1 MATKNGTD
9 IENIQAFPVL
19 TSQLS
24 PSSGRSNSG
33 SNGSG
38 SLSQITEQ
46 AFRDILAIRPSHSD
60 PKSILSA
67 LQNAF
72 SVTHIDGHTE
82 WSWTPRSFT
91 VQADMGE
98 VTGAQASIYTRA
110 KAALDQS
117 IILLD
122 TLKSLRD
129 DSDNEDSSAVRS
141 IIRSNLIDL
150 VNELGRVGGPRVQLV
165 DSKFETL
172 LGLVGQEAADL
183 NAPIDPEHVH
193 GLLGRLRE
201 LYGLSRALVNTIAEE
216 QNLTNYYILVDHISA
231 LEQNWRSRR
240 HFFTGEGNNVFL
252 GTQLVQLGW
261 ALAVL
266 ADTVHESE
274 AILDSVFI
282 GAAERQT
289 MRLAFNQDQVVGSRG
304 RVALVSEPVPNSIT
318 MDELLSWIHHFASQ
332 EGPLTIREAGKDGV
346 ISLLGTVS
354 RLESLLNNLNELI
367 KERSDNRVVLSDG
380 MYTPRVQHTF
390 KDLLIHT
397 QRVKQL
403 IAQLRRLP
411 DPEISFVESQTGELS
426 LKLHIFGTHFQ
437 AGLQIKL
444 LSPRINSVVLP
455 LNYQVV
461 SENLIYAIFAYGDL
475 PFTIVITNPDQG
487 SASFNVGG
495 DPGKDSKGG
504 TSSEADRD
512 DPGKDSKGSPSSK
525 AEVDDACHDGGGLS

>member
-24 PSSGRSNSG
+24 PNSGRNHTG
-33 SNGSG
+33 GTGSG
-38 SLSQITEQ
+38 NLSQITEQ
-46 AFRDILAIRPSHSD
+46 AFRDILAIRPSKSD

-72 SVTHIDGHTE
+72 TISQVDGHTE
-82 WSWTPRSFT
+82 WTWTPRSFT

-122 TLKSLRD
+122 TLKSLRG
-129 DSDNEDSSAVRS
+129 DSDDEDSAAARS

-165 DSKFETL
+165 DGKFETL
-172 LGLVGQEAADL
+172 LGFTAQEGS
-183 NAPIDPEHVH
+183 NAPIDPELVG

-201 LYGLSRALVNTIAEE
+201 LFGLSRPLVNTIAEE

-240 HFFTGEGNNVFL
+240 HFFTGEGTNVFL

-266 ADTVHESE
+266 ADTVYESE

-289 MRLAFNQDQVVGSRG
+289 MRLAFSQDQATGTRG
-304 RVALVSEPVPNSIT
+304 RIALVSEQTPNSIT
-318 MDELLSWIHHFASQ
+318 MDELLSWIRHFAAQ

-346 ISLLGTVS
+346 ISLLGTVN
-354 RLESLLNNLNELI
+354 RLELLLSKLNELI
-367 KERSDNRVVLSDG
+367 KQKPNDGTALSDG

-390 KDLLIHT
+390 KDLLIHS

-411 DPEISFVESQTGELS
+411 DPEISFVEAQSGELVW
-426 LKLHIFGTHFQ
+426 KLHIFGAHFQ

-444 LSPRINSVVLP
+444 LSQRIGVVHP
-455 LNYQVV
+455 INYQVV
-461 SENLIYAIFAYGDL
+461 SENLIYAIFPSGDL
-475 PFTIVITNPDQG
+475 PFSIVITNPDQG
-487 SASFNVGG
+487 SVSLEIDNDNFLR
-495 DPGKDSKGG
+495 
-504 TSSEADRD
+504 SS
-512 DPGKDSKGSPSSK
+512 S
-525 AEVDDACHDGGGLS
+525 GLS

>member
-24 PSSGRSNSG
+24 PTNGRSNSG

-165 DSKFETL
+165 DGKFETL
-172 LGLVGQEAADL
+172 LGLVAQEAADL

-231 LEQNWRSRR
+231 LEQNWCSRR

-289 MRLAFNQDQVVGSRG
+289 MRLNLGLEGA
-304 RVALVSEPVPNSIT
+304 NSIT
-318 MDELLSWIHHFASQ
+318 MDEMLSWLQHFASQ
-332 EGPLTIREAGKDGV
+332 EGPLIIREAGKDGV
-346 ISLLGTVS
+346 ISLLGTVN
-354 RLESLLNNLNELI
+354 RLELLLSKLNELI
-367 KERSDNRVVLSDG
+367 RQKPNNGAALSDG
-380 MYTPRVQHTF
+380 MYTPRVQHSF
-390 KDLLIHT
+390 KDLLLHT

-411 DPEISFVESQTGELS
+411 DPEISFVEAQNGEQIW
-426 LKLHIFGTHFQ
+426 KLHIFGTHFQ
-437 AGLQIKL
+437 TGLQIAL
-444 LSPRINSVVLP
+444 LSPRIGLVQPINH
-455 LNYQVV
+455 QVV
-461 SENLIYAIFAYGDL
+461 SENMIYAIFPSGD
-475 PFTIVITNPDQG
+475 PHVSIVVTNPDQG
-487 SASFNVGG
+487 SASFEL
-495 DPGKDSKGG
+495 DKDMFAR
-504 TSSEADRD
+504 SSLKR
-512 DPGKDSKGSPSSK
+512 S
-525 AEVDDACHDGGGLS
+525 

>member
-1 MATKNGTD
+1 MATKNGKD
-9 IENIQAFPVL
+9 IENIQAFPIL

-24 PSSGRSNSG
+24 PTSGRSH

-38 SLSQITEQ
+38 SGGLSQITEQ
-46 AFRDILAIRPSHSD
+46 AFRDILAIRPSKSD

-72 SVTHIDGHTE
+72 SVTHVDGHTE

-129 DSDNEDSSAVRS
+129 DSDNEDSDAARS
-141 IIRSNLIDL
+141 IIRSNMIDL

-165 DSKFETL
+165 DGKFETL
-172 LGLVGQEAADL
+172 LGLSAQTGPNP
-183 NAPIDPEHVH
+183 NAPIDPEQVH

-240 HFFTGEGNNVFL
+240 HFFTGEGSNVFL

-266 ADTVHESE
+266 ADTVYESE

-289 MRLAFNQDQVVGSRG
+289 MRLDFQQAG
-304 RVALVSEPVPNSIT
+304 LNSII
-318 MDELLSWIHHFASQ
+318 MDELLSWIRHFASQ

-346 ISLLGTVS
+346 ISLLGTVN
-354 RLESLLNNLNELI
+354 RLESLLSNLNHLI
-367 KERSDNRVVLSDG
+367 RQKPNNGAALSDG
-380 MYTPRVQHTF
+380 LYTPRVQHSF

-411 DPEISFVESQTGELS
+411 DPEISFVERAEAGPHW
-426 LKLHIFGTHFQ
+426 KLQIFGKHFQ
-437 AGLQIKL
+437 VGLKIKL
-444 LSPRINSVVLP
+444 VSPLVGDVEPI
-455 LNYQVV
+455 NYQVV
-461 SENLIYAIFAYGDL
+461 SENLIYAVFPSGNL
-475 PFTIVITNPDQG
+475 PFTIVITNPDEG
-487 SASFNVGG
+487 SACFKIDYDYFPNYPYRLG
-495 DPGKDSKGG
+495 
-504 TSSEADRD
+504 
-512 DPGKDSKGSPSSK
+512 
-525 AEVDDACHDGGGLS
+525 